1 MGYFRCITCGAP
13 YGYDEFV
20 RRSVPR
26 CSCGSVVEAVNIDF
40 EKRISMG
47 EGHTPLIQNKNLG
60 ENLFIK
66 CEFINPSGSF
76 KDRGSVFEISQ
87 ALLLGKNEVVVAST
101 GNMAASIAAYSAFV
115 GLRCVVFIPNTIH
128 NNKLKQIIAYGATII
143 SVDGDYTI
151 AMRLAEDYAIKH
163 KNAFLAGDYVYRFE
177 GTKEIGREILMEIG
191 VPENIIVPV
200 GNGTVFCAIYKS
212 FKELKEMGEISK
224 LPRMIGVQAKGCSPI
239 YNAWKNQSSISP
251 IKDPKTIATALICG
265 DPIYGNLVLE
275 IVKESGG
282 EIVSVDDKEIKSAQE
297 LLGKNGIYVEVSGAV
312 FYAEYLKGF
321 YRENTVGIATG
332 SGLKE

>member
-1 MGYFRCITCGAP
+1 MGYFRCIKCGTP
-13 YGYDEFV
+13 YGYNEFI

-87 ALLLGKNEVVVAST
+87 ALLLGKNEVAVAST
-101 GNMAASIAAYSAFV
+101 GNMAASIAAYSAFA
-115 GLRCVVFIPNTIH
+115 GLKCVAFIPDTIH
-128 NNKLKQIIAYGATII
+128 NNKLKQIIAYGATIV

-151 AMRLAEDYAIKH
+151 AMKLAEDYVEKH
-163 KNAFLAGDYVYRFE
+163 KNTFLAGDYVYRFE
-177 GTKEIGREILMEIG
+177 GTKEIGKEILMEIG

-200 GNGTVFCAIYKS
+200 GNGTIFCAIYKS
-212 FKELKEMGEISK
+212 FKDLKEMGKISK
-224 LPRMIGVQAKGCSPI
+224 LPKMIAVQAVGCSPI
-239 YNAWKNQSSISP
+239 YKAWKNKTSISSIENP
-251 IKDPKTIATALICG
+251 ETIATALICG
-265 DPIYGNLVLE
+265 NPIYGNLVLE
-275 IVKESGG
+275 VVKESGG

-312 FYAEYLKGF
+312 SFAGYLKKS
-321 YRENTVGIATG
+321 YENNTVILATG